1 MDAMPSLSVAQSS
14 VLRTLFGAAPDSA
27 VRTLERALSEEALGG
42 DAMAEVY
49 DLVAKEAGERR
60 AKKAVFEPL
69 IALCGP
75 AARASHR
82 FPSQTLAALWTG
94 LCSVCPSD
102 TAAAASIAGKIRSA
116 EENPTAAELF
126 DHLCGVAAKGLRQ
139 ANPAFAAAA
148 AVLAASQSDGP
159 EVFAG
164 YLDLSPIA
172 RAALPRLPEW
182 VARMTD
188 EKAAAVRLAYKDA
201 VSLAEDAGPRF
212 VEILFANLPEP
223 WLILRILSAV
233 MDRPAEGY
241 VAVSELAQFAEHIL
255 NEIDDKLNSFESFD
269 PAGGRPAGVAA
280 GQAIHV
286 AVTEIAEFESSIEL
300 NRTGPWGK
308 RIMQRKHAIAQLAE
322 ARLAR
327 IDQALD
333 AAIPLQM
340 VKLGR
345 GFRGLPKLTDDP
357 DPAAINYAAG
367 LMAFFDYSRQ
377 IAGQAG
383 YGAARAKTAERL
395 EGRVDQY
402 VEDLLDLLRAPPAD
416 AVDTADRARRY
427 LEVSADIMD
436 ALRDQKAGRIIRR
449 RAAAA

>member
-1 MDAMPSLSVAQSS
+1 MDVMASLSVAQSS

-27 VRTLERALSEEALGG
+27 VRTLERALSEEAQGG

-60 AKKAVFEPL
+60 AKHAVFEPL

-75 AARASHR
+75 AARASRR

-94 LCSVCPSD
+94 LCSACPSD
-102 TAAAASIAGKIRSA
+102 TAAAVSIAVKIKAA
-116 EENPTAAELF
+116 EENLAAAELF
-126 DHLCGVAAKGLRQ
+126 DHLCGVAAKGLRRE
-139 ANPAFAAAA
+139 NPAFAPAAA
-148 AVLAASQSDGP
+148 LLSASQSDGP
-159 EVFAG
+159 DLFAS
-164 YLDLSPIA
+164 YLDLAPIA
-172 RAALPRLPEW
+172 RAALPRLSEW
-182 VARMTD
+182 VGRMTD

-201 VSLAEDAGPRF
+201 VSLAEDAGPRL
-212 VEILFANLPEP
+212 VEILFANLAEP

-255 NEIDDKLNSFESFD
+255 NDIDDQLNSFESFD
-269 PAGGRPAGVAA
+269 PAGGKRAGVAA
-280 GQAIHV
+280 GQAIQV
-286 AVTEIAEFESSIEL
+286 AVIEIAEFESSIEL

-340 VKLGR
+340 VKLGK

-357 DPAAINYAAG
+357 DPAAIKYAEG

-377 IAGQAG
+377 IASQAG
-383 YGAARAKTAERL
+383 YGAARAKTAERIEARL
-395 EGRVDQY
+395 DQY
-402 VEDLLDLLRAPPAD
+402 IEELLDLLRAPQ
-416 AVDTADRARRY
+416 VDTVDAGDRARRY

-436 ALRDQKAGRIIRR
+436 ALRGEKAGRIVRR